1 MTARSEYNHRKTL
14 AEGFDG
20 YLEKPF
26 SINDIATILNCP
38 VTEEE
43 KQPSVFADEFPELC
57 SIFGDDES
65 IQNILQVFADTT
77 ADNLITFNTA
87 VNNDDY
93 MAACNLCHRMSPMF
107 VQLEKKEMA
116 AFLNEMDIAG
126 KEKRD
131 PLPDWKSRSLEFIN
145 QADDFLN
152 HLYEKYGI
160 T

>member
-1 MTARSEYNHRKTL
+1 MS
-14 AEGFDG
+14 
-20 YLEKPF
+20 
-26 SINDIATILNCP
+26 
-38 VTEEE
+38 
-43 KQPSVFADEFPELC
+43 QDE
-57 SIFGDDES
+57 
-65 IQNILQVFADTT
+65 
-77 ADNLITFNTA
+77 
-87 VNNDDY
+87 
-93 MAACNLCHRMSPMF
+93 PMF